1 MFRKLHTAYTDL
13 MCNPFY
19 IPGDYI
25 TSELVFIKYLT
36 LGDSSF
42 LKILFFYNN
51 FEKWTNIFLITSM
64 VLYYITVIY
73 KLKINK
79 LCSDLKHE
87 IKIVSHSKS
96 KKLKK
101 KFYTETISNLSMNKM
116 FTKMLILY
124 FFKYLLRIFSID

>member
-36 LGDSSF
+36 LDDSSF

-51 FEKWTNIFLITSM
+51 FEK
-64 VLYYITVIY
+64 
-73 KLKINK
+73 
-79 LCSDLKHE
+79 
-87 IKIVSHSKS
+87 
-96 KKLKK
+96 
-101 KFYTETISNLSMNKM
+101 
-116 FTKMLILY
+116 
-124 FFKYLLRIFSID
+124 